1 MRLKEDDIE
10 HVLMQK
16 GVDQPK
22 VKDIM
27 SEIKRLEDEEAQR
40 AKLQAASRKKKKMV
54 LVASDPEDRFTQVV
68 DCPVWVVQMN
78 EDDNHTEL
86 LDKIHSAAY
95 SYNNDVLNGKKKNSR
110 KNPVY
115 KVSEVLE
122 QVTAKYFTE
131 EEISVKTKEP
141 TVIVRTDNKVPQS

>member
-10 HVLMQK
+10 HILMQK